1 MKRLIQLM
9 MEERRDIWLSV
20 LFGAIAGLTS
30 VALFGLSGFMISK
43 SALQPPL
50 YIITIMTALLKLF
63 GAVKAGSRYAERYV
77 SHRATF
83 TILSRLRVSF
93 YEKLEPQAVRI
104 FGQYRSGDLLARI
117 VGDVETLQNFF
128 LRVFYPPIVL
138 VIVFLST
145 VLFTV
150 VYSVWIAL
158 LLLSGLLLTGLVI
171 PSLIALRQR
180 AVKQDIRTQRAQ
192 VSTEVT
198 ELLYGFRDLKLYQKL
213 DEKKAGLLEKADLY
227 VSGQEREGIAAAAS
241 QSLNAAAALG
251 ISFVVLALGAYF
263 VAAGELNGL
272 FLAMLVMISL
282 TVFDNAVPM
291 AVFPAHWEDT
301 KRASSRLFSV
311 VEQEQAPAA
320 VKTEKIEQEKAF
332 PIELD
337 RVTFT
342 YPGEARPALDGVSLS
357 LPAGSKTAIVGASG
371 SGKSTVLQLLLA
383 LYEADTGTIRLDEKA
398 INRIE
403 PESIWANT
411 NVVLQANHFFYGT
424 VRDNLQIAKESVT
437 VEEMEQVMRLIELPF
452 RLDDPVLERAENLSG
467 GEKQRLAIARTMLK
481 RAPVWLL
488 DEPSSAL
495 DVLTEGRIFDQLLEM
510 AAEDTVILV
519 SHRFTGLERM
529 DRIVV
534 MDRGQVAEVG
544 TFNELMARQG
554 YFYEL
559 KQIEQ
564 SVLAT

>member
-20 LFGAIAGLTS
+20 LFGTIAGLTS

-50 YIITIMTALLKLF
+50 YIITVMTALLKLF

-138 VIVFLST
+138 IIVFLST
-145 VLFTV
+145 VLFTM

-171 PSLIALRQR
+171 PSLIAMRQR

-198 ELLYGFRDLKLYQKL
+198 ELLYGFRDLKLHQKL
-213 DEKKAGLLEKADLY
+213 DEKKASLFEKADLY
-227 VSGQEREGIAAAAS
+227 MSGQEREGTASAAS

-263 VAAGELNGL
+263 VTTGELNGL

-291 AVFPAHWEDT
+291 AVFPAHLEDT

-311 VEQEQAPAA
+311 VEQEQAPTAA
-320 VKTEKIEQEKAF
+320 KTETIGQEKPF
-332 PIELD
+332 SIELD
-337 RVTFT
+337 RVIFT

-383 LYEADTGTIRLDEKA
+383 LYEADAGTIRLDEKA
-398 INRIE
+398 ITGIE

-424 VRDNLQIAKESVT
+424 VRDNLQIAKEGVT
-437 VEEMEQVMRLIELPF
+437 AEEMEQVLRLVELPF
-452 RLDDPVLERAENLSG
+452 GLDDSVLERAENLSG

-495 DVLTEGRIFDQLLEM
+495 DVLTEERIFDQLLEM
-510 AAEDTVILV
+510 AADDTVVLV

-529 DRIVV
+529 DQIVV

-544 TFNELMARQG
+544 TFNELMAKQG